1 MPKDSRETIPQSTC
15 KMYQSFKHAK
25 PAGKRI
31 QKQTPQ
37 KSHSLSQAL
46 LDYTQLH
53 NTKDLYP
60 VTLPWIPLGIQKRG
74 PQSVPSL
81 LQPGPIHN
89 LVKARLYDT
98 HVTAMF
104 SAEQLSLSIADS
116 MRLLCCEYLPT
127 TAIYPDLGSTT
138 RYLCLAMHAIGVSY
152 MTLYQ
157 PYGFS
162 RLMN

>member
-15 KMYQSFKHAK
+15 KMYQNFKHAK
-25 PAGKRI
+25 PAGKRN

-37 KSHSLSQAL
+37 KSHSASQAL

-60 VTLPWIPLGIQKRG
+60 VTLPRIPLGIQKRG
-74 PQSVPSL
+74 PQPVPSL

-89 LVKARLYDT
+89 LVKAKR
-98 HVTAMF
+98 H
-104 SAEQLSLSIADS
+104 QLSSSIADS

-127 TAIYPDLGSTT
+127 TAIYPELGSTT
-138 RYLCLAMHAIGVSY
+138 
-152 MTLYQ
+152 
-157 PYGFS
+157 
-162 RLMN
+162 